1 MRFWKIEG
9 SEMGRVRLKIQKL
22 AQEKRPTLQ
31 DVSPRSAQG
40 LLRKMYQTFTNK
52 PIALIKPLSS

>member
-1 MRFWKIEG
+1 
-9 SEMGRVRLKIQKL
+9 MGRVRLKIQKL